1 MKMTKQIRYVL
12 LVVGA
17 AALLALS
24 GCLFISA
31 VPTGF
36 IEGHVTDFGAGE
48 PVVGAT
54 VTAWPESGEPIYL
67 VRSQHFSPVDT
78 TDSLGHYRLTVP
90 EGIYTVQVEREG
102 SATSIVHGVH
112 VMSTARLDVIQM
124 PVFNP
129 NWSLEP
135 PVVTLTGV
143 AAGDSF
149 VGPIDFRVDVTGD
162 NDINII
168 YVALGKTPGSG
179 WLTAPRLVYSGAY
192 TTGDDTIDPAGFGV
206 EGWTTFEVVVYD
218 LNNNRTHIIR
228 RIHIEPAVGP
238 ATLAPPTDLT
248 VLAVTL
254 GDKVEFFGGPIIVP
268 TGAGDIEIHTAPAGG
283 NLYVEL
289 DWIIS
294 PDDTLITGYRIY
306 RMLAGE
312 AGFTPIGHVS
322 PGTDE
327 FRDSSPGLRAGV
339 EVTYRVLAF
348 SGDTESTT
356 IEAATTPLDR
366 WDVRLLT
373 PTDGATGVALHPT
386 FTWEPTQVV
395 GTHQRYVWVLWDL
408 AHGAGRF
415 LWAELN
421 NVTTHTFTGVPGTRY
436 ERLQPHRMYQ
446 WYIGEAFAYD
456 DFYNPTAI
464 SIAVNAIR
472 WLTRNPHLTLSEAD
486 LFTFTTG
493 DWPY

>member
-1 MKMTKQIRYVL
+1 MKMTKLTRY
-12 LVVGA
+12 
-17 AALLALS
+17 ALLAVCAAAMLALT

-31 VPTGF
+31 IPTGV

-48 PVVGAT
+48 PVIGST

-67 VRSQHFSPVDT
+67 VRSQHFSPVDI

-102 SATSIVHGVH
+102 HATSIVHGVH
-112 VMSTARLDVIQM
+112 VGSTVRIDVIQK
-124 PVFNP
+124 PVFHP
-129 NWSLEP
+129 AWSLEP
-135 PVVTLTGV
+135 PEVTLTGV
-143 AAGDSF
+143 DDGDSF
-149 VGPIDFRVDVTGD
+149 AAPIDFRVDVTGD
-162 NDINII
+162 NSINLI

-179 WLTAPRLVYSGAY
+179 WLTAPRLVYSSVY
-192 TTGDDTIDPAGFGV
+192 TTGDDTIDPTVFGV

-218 LNNNRTHIIR
+218 QNNNRTHIIR

-238 ATLAPPTDLT
+238 ETIAPPVDLA

-283 NLYVEL
+283 NLYVQL
-289 DWIIS
+289 DWTLS
-294 PDDTLITGYRIY
+294 PDDALISGYRIY
-306 RMLAGE
+306 RKLDGE
-312 AGFTPIGHVS
+312 AVFTRIGSVA
-322 PGTDE
+322 PGTTR
-327 FRDSSPGLRAGV
+327 FRDSSPGLQAGL

-348 SGDTESTT
+348 SGATESSP

-373 PTDGATGVALHPT
+373 PADGADGVALHPT
-386 FTWEPTQVV
+386 FSWEPSQIVAPYK
-395 GTHQRYVWVLWDL
+395 RYIWVLWDL
-408 AHGAGRF
+408 AHGTGRLIF
-415 LWAELN
+415 TELLN
-421 NVTTHTFTGVPGTRY
+421 ETTYQFTGMPGRY
-436 ERLQPHRMYQ
+436 ERLQPHRIYQ

-464 SIAVNAIR
+464 SIAVNDIR
-472 WLTRNPHLTLSEAD
+472 WITGNPHLTLREAD